1 MRVQDLQQLLSEFTD
16 KLKGNAISDAKIY
29 VAKDGYLEEIR
40 RIEVHEHGVPII
52 GHKGHTA
59 HRLVLKTVKESPLI
73 MPTKLKDD
81 Y

>member
-40 RIEVHEHGVPII
+40 RIEVHENNIVGKRPSA
-52 GHKGHTA
+52 GL
-59 HRLVLKTVKESPLI
+59 RLVMKTMNEKRILLPKG
-73 MPTKLKDD
+73 MLKD

>member
-1 MRVQDLQQLLSEFTD
+1 MRVQDLQQLLSEFKD

-40 RIEVHEHGVPII
+40 RIEVHENNII
-52 GHKGHTA
+52 GKRPSAGI
-59 HRLVLKTVKESPLI
+59 RLVMKTMNEKRIILPPGMVK
-73 MPTKLKDD
+73 D

>member
-29 VAKDGYLEEIR
+29 VAKDGYLEDIR
-40 RIEVHEHGVPII
+40 RIEVHENNII
-52 GHKGHTA
+52 GKRPSSGL
-59 HRLVLKTVKESPLI
+59 RLVMKTMNEKRILLPKG
-73 MPTKLKDD
+73 MLKD

>member
-40 RIEVHEHGVPII
+40 RIEVHENNII
-52 GHKGHTA
+52 GKRPSSGL
-59 HRLVLKTVKESPLI
+59 RLVMKTMNEKRILLPKG
-73 MPTKLKDD
+73 MLKD

>member
-16 KLKGNAISDAKIY
+16 KLKGNAISEAKIY

-40 RIEVHEHGVPII
+40 RIEVHENNII
-52 GHKGHTA
+52 GKRPSAGI
-59 HRLVLKTVKESPLI
+59 RLVMKTMNEKRIILPPGMVK
-73 MPTKLKDD
+73 D

>member
-40 RIEVHEHGVPII
+40 RIEVHENNILGKRPSS
-52 GHKGHTA
+52 GL
-59 HRLVLKTVKESPLI
+59 RLVMKTMNEKRILLPKG
-73 MPTKLKDD
+73 MLKD

>member
-40 RIEVHEHGVPII
+40 RIEVHEDNILGKRPSTGI
-52 GHKGHTA
+52 
-59 HRLVLKTVKESPLI
+59 RLVMKTMNEKRLLLPKG
-73 MPTKLKDD
+73 MLKD

>member
-40 RIEVHEHGVPII
+40 RIEVHENNII
-52 GHKGHTA
+52 GKRPSAGL
-59 HRLVLKTVKESPLI
+59 RLVMKTMNEKKFILPPG
-73 MPTKLKDD
+73 MLKD

>member
-40 RIEVHEHGVPII
+40 KIEVHENNII
-52 GHKGHTA
+52 GKRPSTGIRLVMKTMNEK
-59 HRLVLKTVKESPLI
+59 RLVLPPG
-73 MPTKLKDD
+73 MLKD

>member
-29 VAKDGYLEEIR
+29 VAKDGYLEEIK
-40 RIEVHEHGVPII
+40 RIEVHENNII
-52 GHKGHTA
+52 GKRPSTGI
-59 HRLVLKTVKESPLI
+59 RLVMKTMDEKKLILSPG
-73 MPTKLKDD
+73 MLKD

>member
-40 RIEVHEHGVPII
+40 RIEVHENNIVGKRPSS
-52 GHKGHTA
+52 GL
-59 HRLVLKTVKESPLI
+59 RLVMKTMNEKRILLPKG
-73 MPTKLKDD
+73 MLKD

>member
-40 RIEVHEHGVPII
+40 RIEVHENNILGKRPSTGI
-52 GHKGHTA
+52 
-59 HRLVLKTVKESPLI
+59 RLVMKTMNEKRLLLPKG
-73 MPTKLKDD
+73 MLKD

>member
-40 RIEVHEHGVPII
+40 RIEVHENNIVGKRPSA
-52 GHKGHTA
+52 GL
-59 HRLVLKTVKESPLI
+59 RLVMKTMNEKRLLLPKGMVK
-73 MPTKLKDD
+73 D

>member
-40 RIEVHEHGVPII
+40 RIEVHENNII
-52 GHKGHTA
+52 GKRPSSGL
-59 HRLVLKTVKESPLI
+59 RLVMKTMNEKRIILPKG
-73 MPTKLKDD
+73 MLKD

>member
-40 RIEVHEHGVPII
+40 RIEVHENNILGKRPSA
-52 GHKGHTA
+52 GL
-59 HRLVLKTVKESPLI
+59 RLVMKTMNEKKLI
-73 MPTKLKDD
+73 LPPGMLKD

>member
-1 MRVQDLQQLLSEFTD
+1 MRVQDLQQLLSEFTA

-40 RIEVHEHGVPII
+40 RIEVHENNII
-52 GHKGHTA
+52 GKRPSTGI
-59 HRLVLKTVKESPLI
+59 RLVMKTMNEKKLVLSPG
-73 MPTKLKDD
+73 MLKD